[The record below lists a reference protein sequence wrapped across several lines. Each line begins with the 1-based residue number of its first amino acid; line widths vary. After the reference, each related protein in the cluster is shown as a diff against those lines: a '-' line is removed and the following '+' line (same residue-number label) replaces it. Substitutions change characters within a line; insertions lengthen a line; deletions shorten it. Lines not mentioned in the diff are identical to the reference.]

1 MTQIISHFINI
12 PVEHHGLL
20 EFAFFI
26 GVGTHTNTKS
36 LLKISSSV

>member
-20 EFAFFI
+20 EYALI
-26 GVGTHTNTKS
+26 VGVGTAAG
-36 LLKISSSV
+36 LAGVV